1 MEEQNSDCMNGNL
14 SPKQIKLYN
23 LLRRLWFEHVMWT
36 RFFLI
41 STAANHGD
49 LDFVT
54 KRLLQNPT
62 DFAYALSLFY
72 SNQQAM
78 QFEILFTE
86 HLAIAAQLV
95 NAAKA
100 GDAKTVDEQRQK
112 WYENADEIA
121 NFLGEINPN
130 WNREAWQSMLYD
142 HLKMT
147 EGEAVQILT
156 GQYAESIE
164 EFDAIQE
171 EALKMADEMACGM
184 IKQFNV

>member
-23 LLRRLWFEHVMWT
+23 LLRRLWVEHVMWT

-41 STAANHGD
+41 STAANLAD

-54 KRLLQNPT
+54 KRLLENPT

-78 QFEILFTE
+78 EFEKLFTE

-100 GDAKTVDEQRQK
+100 GDTKTVDEQRQK

-130 WNREAWQSMLYD
+130 WNREAWRSMLYD

-147 EGEAVQILT
+147 EAEAVQILT

-171 EALKMADEMACGM
+171 EALKMADMMACGM
-184 IKQFNV
+184 IKQFDI